1 PALANWRGGLLRC
14 SNWRANS
21 ICLLQALALH
31 NVSLALLHYVSM
43 VALHYVAKLKTVLRK
58 NFNR

>member
-1 PALANWRGGLLRC
+1 MSRVTLHKTVTFVIW
-14 SNWRANS
+14 ANS
-21 ICLLQALALH
+21 IRLLQALALH
-31 NVSLALLHYVSM
+31 NVLLALLHYVSM